1 MARFVLITWCSTG
14 IGRATAKALYR
25 KWYVVFAWVRRKK
38 DSDSIQD
45 ECPWIYTTMLDI
57 TSADDLQ
64 KSYDYIADVT
74 GGRWIDVL
82 INNAGIAVA
91 WSFEEIS
98 LDDYRRQM
106 EVNLFGTIATIKQFL
121 PSLKKNKWQIFVISS
136 VVWVLSMPYLSPYG
150 VSKHWLEALC
160 DSLRIELDDFW
171 VSVSVVQVGRV
182 KTPLW
187 NNSLDS
193 SMQNFAWLK
202 QHNKKRYEDIVKL
215 VRGANKKWISAD
227 RVAYSICRHVGRW
240 HRTAARILVGW
251 DIQKTTWVKRLLPTK
266 WRDVIV
272 MRSLSM
278 WL

>member
-1 MARFVLITWCSTG
+1 MKKTILITWCSTW
-14 IGRATAKALYR
+14 IGRATAQSLHKQWHR
-25 KWYVVFAWVRRKK
+25 VFAWVRTQK
-38 DSDSIQD
+38 DSDNLQG

-64 KSYDYIADVT
+64 KSCDYIADVT
-74 GGRWIDVL
+74 DGRWVDVL

-136 VVWVLSMPYLSPYG
+136 VAWVLSMPYLSPYG

-193 SMQNFAWLK
+193 SLQNFVWLK
-202 QHNKKRYEDIVKL
+202 QQNKKRYDDVVKL
-215 VRGANKKWISAD
+215 VYGANKKWISAD
-227 RVAYSICRHVGRW
+227 RVARSICRHVGRW
-240 HRTAARILVGW
+240 HRAAARILVGW

-266 WRDVIV
+266 WRDVII